1 MSCFLSLFMSYFITI
16 PLPLIVSCYSKIQ
29 TGFTFLVPAH
39 LGSPGKG
46 AVKRVCVFHQDTACT
61 AYFHCLRVRLLRV
74 TLNINQSIDQFLRP
88 ARPIRPSR
96 SCIFLQFHRS
106 RPSHPRIR
114 LPTDRKLGRVTSFH
128 HSGDV
133 IARRRRRV
141 TSRAVDERRVV
152 AGGTALARL
161 SANQNVRQSLVPAA
175 GRQLRTL
182 QRRRALL
189 PTQHAASSHHHQT
202 HVKCKAFSSTT
213 TTTI

>member
-1 MSCFLSLFMSYFITI
+1 MHSIFPLFT
-16 PLPLIVSCYSKIQ
+16 C
-29 TGFTFLVPAH
+29 TLVTCDIKYK
-39 LGSPGKG
+39 S
-46 AVKRVCVFHQDTACT
+46 
-61 AYFHCLRVRLLRV
+61 
-74 TLNINQSIDQFLRP
+74 INRSIS
-88 ARPIRPSR
+88 PSR
-96 SCIFLQFHRS
+96 ASRSGIFLQFHRS
-106 RPSHPRIR
+106 RPSHPPPRIR

-133 IARRRRRV
+133 IARRRRV

-152 AGGTALARL
+152 AGGAALARL
-161 SANQNVRQSLVPAA
+161 SANQNVRQSLIPAA

-202 HVKCKAFSSTT
+202 DVKCKAFSSTT

>member
-1 MSCFLSLFMSYFITI
+1 
-16 PLPLIVSCYSKIQ
+16 
-29 TGFTFLVPAH
+29 
-39 LGSPGKG
+39 
-46 AVKRVCVFHQDTACT
+46 
-61 AYFHCLRVRLLRV
+61 V

-88 ARPIRPSR
+88 ARPALVF
-96 SCIFLQFHRS
+96 SCNSIDRV
-106 RPSHPRIR
+106 RRTPRIR

-161 SANQNVRQSLVPAA
+161 SANQNVRQSLIPAA

-189 PTQHAASSHHHQT
+189 TTQHAASSHHHQT
-202 HVKCKAFSSTT
+202 DV
-213 TTTI
+213 

>member
-1 MSCFLSLFMSYFITI
+1 MHSIFPLFT
-16 PLPLIVSCYSKIQ
+16 C
-29 TGFTFLVPAH
+29 TLVTCDI
-39 LGSPGKG
+39 K
-46 AVKRVCVFHQDTACT
+46 
-61 AYFHCLRVRLLRV
+61 Y
-74 TLNINQSIDQFLRP
+74 QSINRSISP
-88 ARPIRPSR
+88 SRASR

-106 RPSHPRIR
+106 RPSHPPHSPTDR
-114 LPTDRKLGRVTSFH
+114 PTDRKLGRVTSFH

-161 SANQNVRQSLVPAA
+161 SANQNVRQSLIPAA

-202 HVKCKAFSSTT
+202 HVKCKAFSATT